1 MKNVT
6 NFLKTVKNW
15 CGSVPEST
23 AFCPQHHQDNLPQN
37 CNMMRILVISS
48 TVLILRCNICLKSKF
63 FKKIQ

>member
-23 AFCPQHHQDNLPQN
+23 AFCPQHRQDNLPQN

-48 TVLILRCNICLKSKF
+48 TVLIY
-63 FKKIQ
+63 